1 VTLTP
6 GAALAIFLA
15 LLVAERLFELAWSAR
30 NIARLRARGAVEY
43 GRGHFPLFVAIH
55 VIYPL
60 MLAWEVLTRR
70 AQPGPSWHAWL
81 VVFVLAQA
89 LRVWAIASLGER
101 WNVRVWV
108 VPGLAPVRSGPY
120 RFLSHPNYVA
130 VVAELVAGPMMFGAW
145 RTALA
150 IGIANAAA
158 LTVRLRVEERAL
170 AEASPPSPTTRRA
183 ERVRG
188 SFSDRA

>member
-1 VTLTP
+1 MLTP

-15 LLVAERLFELAWSAR
+15 VLVAERLFELAWSAR

-43 GRGHFPLFVAIH
+43 GRGHFALFVALH

-60 MLAWEVLTRR
+60 MLAWEVLILR
-70 AQPGPSWHAWL
+70 AHPDASWRGWL

-89 LRVWAIASLGER
+89 LRFWAIATLAER

-108 VPGLAPVRSGPY
+108 VPGLPPVRSGPY
-120 RFLSHPNYVA
+120 RFFPHPNYLA

-145 RTALA
+145 RTALV

-158 LTVRLRVEERAL
+158 LAVRLRVEERAL
-170 AEASPPSPTTRRA
+170 AEASPPPTA
-183 ERVRG
+183 VR
-188 SFSDRA
+188 